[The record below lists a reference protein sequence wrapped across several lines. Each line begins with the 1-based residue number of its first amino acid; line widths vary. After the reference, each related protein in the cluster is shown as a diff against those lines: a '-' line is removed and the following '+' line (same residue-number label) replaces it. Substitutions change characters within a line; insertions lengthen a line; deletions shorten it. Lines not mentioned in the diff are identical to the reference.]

1 MPHPAAPLVGAA
13 TPAVL
18 RTVAAPANLVRRY
31 GTEAALLAADPRR
44 LEPIVPGLDIS
55 RAELEFAV
63 THEGALDVDDIL
75 DRRTRIGL
83 VPGDRARALDAAGDV
98 SA

>member
-1 MPHPAAPLVGAA
+1 M
-13 TPAVL
+13 
-18 RTVAAPANLVRRY
+18 RRY

-44 LEPIVPGLDIS
+44 LEPIAPGLDVS